1 MYEELGRLMG
11 GARYQSPPTTDC
23 GDRRQGSGRGEKAR
37 GGGAEA
43 GGGKTQTRFLV
54 SGCARVLWPFLSDN
68 QRKACGVQVAEAQ
81 RKIEESVAAAVAGL
95 PEGAKVTVEDGK
107 VVVSLE

>member
-1 MYEELGRLMG
+1 M
-11 GARYQSPPTTDC
+11 
-23 GDRRQGSGRGEKAR
+23 
-37 GGGAEA
+37 
-43 GGGKTQTRFLV
+43 
-54 SGCARVLWPFLSDN
+54 
-68 QRKACGVQVAEAQ
+68 QVAEAQ